1 MQQELLSLRSG
12 GMSQEFANRLLL
24 NPELIPEMIGQMEHK
39 NHVIAWRAAWILDK
53 LSESSP
59 EALLAYYPELV
70 RILKETSLNG
80 IRRHL
85 TKIIGNYPSP
95 ACEDGQLV
103 DYCLEWIFLPKI
115 PVAVKVNA
123 MTLMLA
129 ISNIYPE
136 LKSELKI
143 AIESGME
150 GATPGYKSRA
160 LKILKTL

>member
-12 GMSQEFANRLLL
+12 EMSQEFANRLLL

-39 NHVIAWRAAWILDK
+39 NPVIAWRAAWILDK

-59 EALLAYYPELV
+59 KVLVAYHPELV
-70 RILKETSLNG
+70 RILMQTPLNG

-85 TKIIGNYPSP
+85 TKILGNCPSP

-103 DYCLEWIFLPKI
+103 NCCLEWILLPKM

-129 ISNIYPE
+129 ISNTYPE